1 MLLRTLIKVCVFSLA
16 LPLSF
21 PFSGTSMAID
31 KRPMQIDDLFRFV
44 RIADPQLSPS
54 ASQIVYQATEIVD
67 ASKNAKKTQLWLCD
81 VDGSNSRQITY
92 SGKSDSHPRWSPDGT
107 RILFESNRDGT
118 SQLYVM
124 DLKSGGEPIKLTN
137 IATGASGGI
146 WSPDGKRVAFY
157 SAVNPKWSDLSFAD
171 SNAKNKA
178 EEETAANNPVKAKT
192 FTKLFY
198 RHWDSYVEDKRN
210 HLFIIHID
218 GTECR
223 DITPGD
229 RDAYPTSTTF
239 SVGDDFNFSPDGQ
252 FVLFTAVPKNGES
265 WSTNHD
271 ICRVSINNKSE
282 DWPSLTSQ
290 NLAADSYPKFSP
302 DGKFVAFRTQARPGY
317 EADKWN
323 LVLQACSPDG
333 SFSGSPTVLTSQLDR
348 SVNDFAWQDS
358 VELVFS
364 TEEAGSS
371 ALYRVSKANPPA
383 LMKIGM
389 PDDRLGQITG
399 LSTQRGKLVLA
410 RSNMNEPANLFSMA
424 LDKLSSVK
432 TVTTHNKALL
442 DSLDR
447 TAPESLKV
455 DVEGPTEMQMW
466 ILKPPGFDAKKK
478 WPVVYLIHGGP
489 QGAWEDGWSFRWNA
503 QLWAAQGYVVA
514 LPNPRGSTGFGQKFC
529 DEISGDWGGKC
540 YRDLIAGLKRVQAL
554 EYVDKKRI
562 ASAGASFGG
571 YMQDWFA
578 VNEIAKEFQCFITHC
593 SVYNFESMWGTTD
606 ELWFDEY
613 EHGGLPWELPG
624 KYREFSPHTLAANL
638 GKFKVPMLV
647 VHNDLDFRCPIG
659 QGHELFQA
667 LQRQG
672 VKSRFVNFPDEG
684 HWVSKPAN
692 SIHWHK
698 EVFSWLGTYCKSGG
712 E

>member
-1 MLLRTLIKVCVFSLA
+1 
-16 LPLSF
+16 
-21 PFSGTSMAID
+21 MAFE
-31 KRPMQIDDLFRFV
+31 KRPMEIDDLFRLRRV
-44 RIADPQLSPS
+44 VDPQLSPS
-54 ASQIVYQATEIVD
+54 GTQVVYQLTEIID
-67 ASKNAKKTQLWLCD
+67 AAKNFKKTQLWMSEISEL
-81 VDGSNSRQITY
+81 SSRQITY
-92 SGKSDSHPRWSPDGT
+92 SGKSDTHPRWSPDGS

-124 DLKSGGEPIKLTN
+124 NLKSGGEPIKLTD

-146 WSPDGKRVAFY
+146 WSPDGQMVAFY
-157 SAVNPKWSDLSFAD
+157 SAVNPKWSELLFAD

-178 EEETAANNPVKAKT
+178 DDEASASNLVKAKT
-192 FTKLFY
+192 FTRLFY
-198 RHWDSYVEDKRN
+198 RHWDSYVEGKRN
-210 HLFIIHID
+210 HLFVINAD
-218 GTECR
+218 GSNCR

-239 SVGDDFNFSPDGQ
+239 SVGDDFTFSPDSKY
-252 FVLFTAVPKNGES
+252 VLFTAVPQHGES

-271 ICRVSINNKSE
+271 ICRVGIENKNA

-290 NLAADSYPKFSP
+290 NLAADNYPRFSP
-302 DGKFVAFRTQARPGY
+302 DGKFVAYRSQSKPGY

-323 LVLQACSPDG
+323 LILQECKPDG
-333 SFSGSPTVLTSQLDR
+333 SFTGLSTVLTDDLDR
-348 SVNDFAWQDS
+348 SVNDFVWNQS
-358 VELVFS
+358 TELVFS
-364 TEEAGSS
+364 TDDFGTSG
-371 ALYRVSKANPPA
+371 LYRVSATSKAA
-383 LMKIGM
+383 SIKLGM
-389 PDDRLGQITG
+389 PNNRIGQVTG
-399 LSTQRGKLVLA
+399 MSTRGGQLVLA
-410 RSNMNEPANLFSMA
+410 RATMNEPAELYVTS
-424 LDKLSSVK
+424 LDTQGTAKSISS
-432 TVTTHNKALL
+432 HNKGVLE
-442 DSLDR
+442 SLER
-447 TAPESLKV
+447 NAPESV
-455 DVEGPTEMQMW
+455 SVEVEGSTKMQMW
-466 ILKPPGFDAKKK
+466 ILKPPGFDASKK

-489 QGAWEDGWSFRWNA
+489 QGAWEDAWSFRWNP

-540 YRDLIAGLKRVQAL
+540 YRDLVAGLKFVQGL
-554 EYVDKKRI
+554 DFVDKKRI

-578 VNEIAKEFQCFITHC
+578 VNEIAKEFQCLITHC
-593 SVYNFESMWGTTD
+593 SVYNFESMWGSTD

-613 EHGGLPWELPG
+613 EHGGLPWEIPG
-624 KYREFSPHTLAANL
+624 KYREFSPHTLAGNL
-638 GKFKVPMLV
+638 GKYKVPMLV

-684 HWVSKPAN
+684 HWVNKPAN

-698 EVFSWLGTYCKSGG
+698 EVFAWLRTYCKSGG